1 MFSFFSRKKAEEP
14 PQPPAPVPVALT
26 PPVKPIEVPEPQ
38 QQATD
43 PRRVVRQ
50 LGLFFAGATFL
61 TMSTLITRRSVAR
74 KMNQAL
80 PKLFHPS
87 HRAPMA
93 KAEGGEGQLIA
104 VEALGLATLNVFSF
118 AIMATGGLA
127 WAFDVTSVEDVRRRA
142 RKSLYGK
149 GEGNADEEAEREIE
163 EWMASVLSRKDKKE
177 QDGKG
182 SSEGKEG

>member
-1 MFSFFSRKKAEEP
+1 MFSIFSRKKVEEPSKP
-14 PQPPAPVPVALT
+14 PQPAPVALA
-26 PPVKPIEVPEPQ
+26 PPTKPIEVPVTPLEP

-43 PRRVVRQ
+43 PRRAIRQ

-61 TMSTLITRRSVAR
+61 TMSTLITRRAVAR

-80 PKLFHPS
+80 PKLFQPS

-93 KAEGGEGQLIA
+93 KNEGGEGQLIA

-127 WAFDVTSVEDVRRRA
+127 WAFDVSSVEDVRRRA
-142 RKSLYGK
+142 RKGLYGK
-149 GEGNADEEAEREIE
+149 GEGNIDEEAEREIE
-163 EWMASVLSRKDKKE
+163 
-177 QDGKG
+177 
-182 SSEGKEG
+182 